1 MKRLLITFLLIFS
14 YFSLFSEDAH
24 KHEEEKVVRTGSISA
39 VYLTGI
45 GCPNCAKTDPVLLN
59 ETLSKIPEL
68 YLFEYEVY
76 KQKKYNREIV
86 IDYFKSFFSDDS
98 NAIPT
103 LIINDEYRDMGKWN
117 VFSLAEDIEL
127 LKEAPFPHVDG
138 KTYTKFEDLDI
149 TKLPGKP
156 KIWHQNRVLIKV
168 DEGGDNLTLK
178 KLLSAKSIED
188 VLKTVKHK
196 KLSPQDVEISKGKIP
211 FNNAVLVD
219 GWKFLWR
226 TGTGRKFIKPPK
238 GLTDVMQ
245 GKQVVIREDNVFN
258 PFGIAALIL
267 GIILMIFYLIDRNKL
282 RKNGTLPGFTEKQK
296 NLVVVGLSIGF
307 LAGFF
312 AVAKIVSPDFLKE
325 MGYTLPLPLFTF
337 MIAVVDGFNPCNM
350 FVLTFL
356 LALMVSVSHSR
367 LRIYTVGYTFVAV
380 VYVIYFLFMA
390 AWLNIFKYIGFIDPL
405 RISIAVIALVAGFIN
420 CKELFFFKK
429 GVSLTTSQKG
439 ANFLQKKARNMKE
452 TIKNGTMPMLILS
465 SIVLAF
471 FASLIELP
479 CTAGFPIV
487 YTSIL
492 SGMEIANGTFFYY
505 FWIAIYNLC
514 YVMPLAVI
522 IAVFGYTFR
531 GKAISEKTVQ
541 RIKFI
546 GGFIMILLGIVLLV
560 NPQMIGLG
568 M

>member
-1 MKRLLITFLLIFS
+1 MKRFLVFLLFLIS
-14 YFSLFSEDAH
+14 SLSLFSDDIH
-24 KHEEEKVVRTGSISA
+24 KHEGEKVVKTGSISA

-45 GCPNCAKTDPVLLN
+45 GCPNCAATDPVLLRK
-59 ETLSKIPEL
+59 TLSEIPEL
-68 YLFEYEVY
+68 YLVEYEVY
-76 KQKKYNREIV
+76 KQKKYNRQIV
-86 IDYFKSFFSDDS
+86 IDYLKSFFPEDS
-98 NAIPT
+98 GAIPT

-117 VFSLAEDIEL
+117 VFALAEDIEMM
-127 LKEAPFPHVDG
+127 KEAPFAHIDG

-156 KIWHQNRVLIKV
+156 NIWHKNRVLMKIN
-168 DEGGDNLTLK
+168 DGGDNITLK
-178 KLLSAKSIED
+178 KLLSAKSIKD
-188 VLKTVKHK
+188 VLKTIKHK
-196 KLSPQDVEISKGKIP
+196 KLSPQDVEISKGKMP
-211 FNNAVLVD
+211 FNNAVMVG

-226 TGTGRKFIKPPK
+226 TGEGKKFVKSPK
-238 GLTDVMQ
+238 VLTAVTQ
-245 GKQVVIREDNVFN
+245 GKQVVIREDNIFN

-267 GIILMIFYLIDRNKL
+267 GIILMIFYFIDRKKL

-296 NLVVVGLSIGF
+296 NFVVVGLALSF
-307 LAGFF
+307 LVGFF
-312 AVAKIVSPDFLKE
+312 AVAKGVSPEFIKE
-325 MGYTLPLPLFTF
+325 MGYALPLPLFTF
-337 MIAVVDGFNPCNM
+337 IIAVVDGFNPCNM

-429 GVSLTTSQKG
+429 GISLTTSKKG
-439 ANFLQKKARNMKE
+439 ASFLQKKSRNMKE
-452 TIKNGTMPMLILS
+452 TIKNGTMPMLVLS

-471 FASLIELP
+471 FASLVELP

-492 SGMEIANGTFFYY
+492 SGMEIASGSFFYY

-560 NPQMIGLG
+560 NPQMIGIG

>member
-1 MKRLLITFLLIFS
+1 MKRFFVFLIFLTS
-14 YFSLFSEDAH
+14 SLSLFPSVTH
-24 KHEEEKVVRTGSISA
+24 KNENEEVVRTGSISV

-45 GCPNCAKTDPVLLN
+45 GCPNCAETDPVLLRELVN
-59 ETLSKIPEL
+59 KMPEL
-68 YLFEYEVY
+68 YLFEYEAY
-76 KQKKYNREIV
+76 HLKEHNREVV
-86 IDYFKSFFSDDS
+86 INYLKSYFPGS

-103 LIINDEYRDMGKWN
+103 LIVNDEYGDMGKWG
-117 VFSLAEDIEL
+117 VLEL
-127 LKEAPFPHVDG
+127 GDDLKMFKEAPFPHVDG

-149 TKLPGKP
+149 TKLPGRP
-156 KIWHQNRVLIKV
+156 KIWHQNRVLIKIS
-168 DEGGDNLTLK
+168 DGGDNTTLK
-178 KLLSAKSIED
+178 RLLSAKSIKGI
-188 VLKTVKHK
+188 LKSVKHE
-196 KLSPQDVEISKGKIP
+196 KLGPQDVEISRGKIS
-211 FNNAVLVD
+211 FNNAVMLD

-226 TGTGRKFIKPPK
+226 TGKDKKFAKLSK
-238 GLTDVMQ
+238 AQ
-245 GKQVVIREDNVFN
+245 ANESQEKQVVIKENNIYN

-267 GIILMIFYLIDRNKL
+267 GIILSLFYLIDRNKL
-282 RKNGTLPGFTEKQK
+282 RKNGTLPGFTERQK
-296 NLVVVGLSIGF
+296 NIVVVALSIAF
-307 LAGFF
+307 LGGFF
-312 AVAKIVSPDFLKE
+312 AVAKFVSPDFLKE
-325 MGYTLPLPLFTF
+325 MGYSLPLPIFTF

-367 LRIYTVGYTFVAV
+367 VRIYTVGYTFVAV
-380 VYVIYFLFMA
+380 VYIIYFLFMV

-429 GVSLTTSQKG
+429 GVSLTTSEKG
-439 ANFLQKKARNMKE
+439 ANFLQKKARNMRD

-465 SIVLAF
+465 SVVLAF

-492 SGMEIANGTFFYY
+492 SGMEIASGTFSYY
-505 FWIAIYNLC
+505 FWIAIYNLF
-514 YVMPLAVI
+514 YVMPLAVV

>member
-1 MKRLLITFLLIFS
+1 MKRFFIFLLFIFS
-14 YFSLFSEDAH
+14 FFSIFSEDAH
-24 KHEEEKVVRTGSISA
+24 GHKEEKVVRTGSISA
-39 VYLTGI
+39 VYITGI
-45 GCPNCAKTDPVLLN
+45 GCPNCAKTDPVALK
-59 ETLSKIPEL
+59 ETLNKIPEL
-68 YLFEYEVY
+68 YVVEYEIY
-76 KQKKYNREIV
+76 KQKEFNRELALKYFASYFPDESHAVPALIV
-86 IDYFKSFFSDDS
+86 NS
-98 NAIPT
+98 
-103 LIINDEYRDMGKWN
+103 EYRDMGKWN
-117 VFSLAEDIEL
+117 VFALAEDMEL
-127 LKEAPFPHVDG
+127 LKEAPFPHLDG
-138 KTYTKFEDLDI
+138 KTYTKFEELDV

-156 KIWHQNRVLIKV
+156 KIWHLNRALVKM
-168 DEGGDNLTLK
+168 DYGGDNEILK
-178 KLLSAKSIED
+178 KLLTAKSVD
-188 VLKTVKHK
+188 KVLKTLKYK
-196 KLSPQDVEISKGKIP
+196 KLDQKEIQVSKSKIA
-211 FNNAVLVD
+211 FDNAVAID
-219 GWKFLWR
+219 GWKFYWR
-226 TGTGRKFIKPPK
+226 TKESK
-238 GLTDVMQ
+238 
-245 GKQVVIREDNVFN
+245 VVAKTHKEEVIVQKSEGFD

-267 GIILMIFYLIDRNKL
+267 GIILMIFYFTDRHNL
-282 RKNGTLPGFTEKQK
+282 RKNGDLPGFTEKQK
-296 NLVVVGLSIGF
+296 NLIVVGLSIAF

-312 AVAKIVSPDFLKE
+312 AVAKIVSPEFLKE
-325 MGYTLPLPLFTF
+325 MGYTLPLPIFTF

-405 RISIAVIALVAGFIN
+405 RISIAVIALAAGFIN

-429 GVSLTTSQKG
+429 GVSLTTSDKG

-452 TIKNGTMPMLILS
+452 TIKNGTMPMLIVS
-465 SIVLAF
+465 SVVLAF

-492 SGMEIANGTFFYY
+492 SGMEIASGTFFYY
-505 FWIAIYNLC
+505 FWIAVYNLF
-514 YVMPLAVI
+514 YVIPLAVI
-522 IAVFGYTFR
+522 IGVFGYTFR

-560 NPQMIGLG
+560 NPQMIGIG

>member
-1 MKRLLITFLLIFS
+1 MKRFFVFLLFLIS
-14 YFSLFSEDAH
+14 SLSLFPNDVH
-24 KHEEEKVVRTGSISA
+24 RQEEKKVVRTGSISA

-45 GCPNCAKTDPVLLN
+45 GCPNCAETDPVLLR

-76 KQKKYNREIV
+76 HQKEYNRQVV
-86 IDYFKSFFSDDS
+86 IDYLKKYFSDDS
-98 NAIPT
+98 SAIPT

-117 VFSLAEDIEL
+117 VFALAEDIEM

-156 KIWHQNRVLIKV
+156 KIWHKNRVLLKIN
-168 DEGGDNLTLK
+168 DDGDNTALK

-188 VLKTVKHK
+188 VLKTVEHK

-211 FNNAVLVD
+211 FNNAVMVD

-226 TGTGRKFIKPPK
+226 TGKADAVKE
-238 GLTDVMQ
+238 
-245 GKQVVIREDNVFN
+245 KQVVVRENNVFN

-267 GIILMIFYLIDRNKL
+267 GIFLMFFYLIDRNKL

-296 NLVVVGLSIGF
+296 NLVVVGISIAF

-312 AVAKIVSPDFLKE
+312 AVAKMVSPDFLKE
-325 MGYTLPLPLFTF
+325 MGYSLPLPIFTF

-492 SGMEIANGTFFYY
+492 SGMKIASGTFFYY
-505 FWIAIYNLC
+505 FWIAIYNLF

>member
-1 MKRLLITFLLIFS
+1 MKRFFIFLLFIFS
-14 YFSLFSEDAH
+14 FSSIFCEDAH
-24 KHEEEKVVRTGSISA
+24 GHKEEKVVKTGSVSA
-39 VYLTGI
+39 VYITGI
-45 GCPNCAKTDPVLLN
+45 GCPNCAKTDPVILK
-59 ETLSKIPEL
+59 ETLVKIPEL
-68 YLFEYEVY
+68 FIVEFEIY
-76 KQKKYNREIV
+76 KQKEFNRDFALKYF
-86 IDYFKSFFSDDS
+86 DSFFPDESH
-98 NAIPT
+98 AVPA
-103 LIINDEYRDMGKWN
+103 LIVNGEYRDMGKWN
-117 VFSLAEDIEL
+117 VFALAEDMEL
-127 LKEAPFPHVDG
+127 LKEAPFPHLDG
-138 KTYTKFEDLDI
+138 KTYQKFEELDI

-156 KIWHQNRVLIKV
+156 KIWHLNRALVKV
-168 DEGGDNLTLK
+168 GDGGNNDTLK
-178 KLLSAKSIED
+178 KLLTSKD
-188 VLKTVKHK
+188 VDKILKTLKYK
-196 KLSPQDVEISKGKIP
+196 KLDQKEIQVSKSRIA
-211 FNNAVLVD
+211 FDNAVQID
-219 GWKFLWR
+219 GWKFFWR
-226 TGTGRKFIKPPK
+226 KAKSKFVKPPK
-238 GLTDVMQ
+238 GLTDIMQ
-245 GKQVVIREDNVFN
+245 GKQVVIKEDNVFN

-267 GIILMIFYLIDRNKL
+267 GIFLTILYLIDRYNL
-282 RKNGTLPGFTEKQK
+282 RKSGNLPGFTEKQK
-296 NLVVVGLSIGF
+296 NLIVVGLSIAF

-312 AVAKIVSPDFLKE
+312 AVAKIVSPEFLKE
-325 MGYTLPLPLFTF
+325 MGYTLPLPVFTF

-420 CKELFFFKK
+420 CKELFFFKQ
-429 GVSLTTSQKG
+429 GVSLTTSDKG
-439 ANFLQKKARNMKE
+439 ASFLQKKARDMKE
-452 TIKNGTMPMLILS
+452 TIKNGTMPMLIIS

-514 YVMPLAVI
+514 YVIPLVVI
-522 IAVFGYTFR
+522 IGIFGYTFR

-560 NPQMIGLG
+560 NPQMIGIG

>member
-1 MKRLLITFLLIFS
+1 MKRFFIFLLFIFS
-14 YFSLFSEDAH
+14 FSSIFSEDAH
-24 KHEEEKVVRTGSISA
+24 GHKEEKVVKTGSVSA
-39 VYLTGI
+39 VYITGI
-45 GCPNCAKTDPVLLN
+45 GCPNCAKTDPVILK
-59 ETLSKIPEL
+59 ETLNKIPEL
-68 YLFEYEVY
+68 YVVEYEIY
-76 KQKKYNREIV
+76 KQKEFNRDFALKYF
-86 IDYFKSFFSDDS
+86 DSFFPDESH
-98 NAIPT
+98 AVPA
-103 LIINDEYRDMGKWN
+103 LIVNGEYRDMGKWN
-117 VFSLAEDIEL
+117 VFALAEDMEL
-127 LKEAPFPHVDG
+127 LKEAPFPHLDG
-138 KTYTKFEDLDI
+138 KTYQKFEELDI

-156 KIWHQNRVLIKV
+156 KIWHLNRALVKV
-168 DEGGDNLTLK
+168 GDGGNNDTLK
-178 KLLSAKSIED
+178 KLLTSKD
-188 VLKTVKHK
+188 VDKILKTLKYK
-196 KLSPQDVEISKGKIP
+196 KLDQKEIQVSKSRIA
-211 FNNAVLVD
+211 FDNAVQID
-219 GWKFLWR
+219 GWKFFWR
-226 TGTGRKFIKPPK
+226 KAKSKFVKPPK
-238 GLTDVMQ
+238 GLTDIMQ
-245 GKQVVIREDNVFN
+245 GKQVVIKEDNVFN

-267 GIILMIFYLIDRNKL
+267 GIVLMIFYLIDRHNL
-282 RKNGTLPGFTEKQK
+282 RKSGNLPGFTEKQK
-296 NLVVVGLSIGF
+296 NLIVVGLSIAF

-312 AVAKIVSPDFLKE
+312 AVAKIVSPEFLKE
-325 MGYTLPLPLFTF
+325 MGYTLPLPVFTF

-420 CKELFFFKK
+420 CKELFFFKQ
-429 GVSLTTSQKG
+429 GVSLTTSDKG
-439 ANFLQKKARNMKE
+439 ASFLQKKARDMKE
-452 TIKNGTMPMLILS
+452 TIKNGTMPMLIIS

-514 YVMPLAVI
+514 YVIPLVVI
-522 IAVFGYTFR
+522 IGIFGYTFR

-560 NPQMIGLG
+560 NPQMIGIG

>member
-1 MKRLLITFLLIFS
+1 MKRILLLFLVIFS
-14 YFSLFSEDAH
+14 FSSIFCEGHPVH
-24 KHEEEKVVRTGSISA
+24 KEEKVVRTGSISA
-39 VYLTGI
+39 IYLTGI
-45 GCPNCAKTDPVLLN
+45 GCPNCAKTDPVLLK

-76 KQKKYNREIV
+76 KQKKYNREV
-86 IDYFKSFFSDDS
+86 VLEYFKNYFPDESG
-98 NAIPT
+98 AIPT
-103 LIINDEYRDMGKWN
+103 LVVNDEYRDMGKWN
-117 VFSLAEDIEL
+117 VFALAEDIEL
-127 LKEAPFPHVDG
+127 LKEAPFPMIDG

-156 KIWHQNRVLIKV
+156 KIWHLNRVLVKME
-168 DEGGDNLTLK
+168 DGGDNETLK
-178 KLLSAKSIED
+178 KLLSTKSIKE
-188 VLKTVKHK
+188 VLRSIEHK
-196 KLSPQDVEISKGKIP
+196 KLKPQDVAISKGKVS
-211 FNNAVLVD
+211 FNNAVMVG

-226 TGTGRKFIKPPK
+226 TGAGRKFIKPPK
-238 GLTDVMQ
+238 GLTDVMA
-245 GKQVVIREDNVFN
+245 GKQVVIKEDNIFN
-258 PFGIAALIL
+258 PFGIAALIIAL
-267 GIILMIFYLIDRNKL
+267 IFAIFFLIDRHNLK
-282 RKNGTLPGFTEKQK
+282 KSGNLPGFTDNQK
-296 NLVVVGLSIGF
+296 NLVVVGLSLAF

-312 AVAKIVSPDFLKE
+312 AVAKVVSPEFLKE

-367 LRIYTVGYTFVAV
+367 LRIYTVGYTFVVV
-380 VYVIYFLFMA
+380 VYIIYFLFMA

-405 RISIAVIALVAGFIN
+405 RISIAVIALVAGAIN

-429 GVSLTTSQKG
+429 GVSLTTSDKG

-452 TIKNGTMPMLILS
+452 TIKNGTMPMLIVS
-465 SIVLAF
+465 SVVLAF

-492 SGMEIANGTFFYY
+492 SGMKIANGSFFYY
-505 FWIAIYNLC
+505 FWIAIYNLF
-514 YVMPLAVI
+514 YVIPLVVI
-522 IAVFGYTFR
+522 IGVFGYTFR

-546 GGFIMILLGIVLLV
+546 GGFIMLLLGIVLLV
-560 NPQMIGLG
+560 NPQMIGIG